1 MKEFNNVYENS
12 ELSAEEQWE
21 KNFGEDEMIRLL
33 NKKMS
38 RYHAIYDINRRIAQN
53 ISNSLHRR
61 TKMIL
66 MGFGKDETSERLRL
80 YYGYVMSR
88 EESTT
93 KYKCSKEDAQL
104 LKNIAMV
111 EHERW
116 IASHKLMGYTY
127 NPVNDCVQ
135 KHHKCICHWDD
146 LDEVTQSY
154 DCNVVDTTIKMAY
167 GKNTKA

>member
-1 MKEFNNVYENS
+1 
-12 ELSAEEQWE
+12 
-21 KNFGEDEMIRLL
+21 
-33 NKKMS
+33 
-38 RYHAIYDINRRIAQN
+38 
-53 ISNSLHRR
+53 
-61 TKMIL
+61 

-88 EESTT
+88 EEGTT

-104 LKNIAMV
+104 LQNIAMV